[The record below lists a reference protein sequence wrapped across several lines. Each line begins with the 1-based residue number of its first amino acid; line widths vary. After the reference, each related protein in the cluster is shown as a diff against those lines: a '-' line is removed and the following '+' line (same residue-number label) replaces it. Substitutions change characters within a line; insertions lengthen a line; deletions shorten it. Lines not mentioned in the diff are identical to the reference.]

1 MYADHITINQ
11 ALRLRL
17 GDETFKGLIV
27 SMGEEAML
35 VASTSREKPMAA
47 PGTAV
52 QGEIFTPEGLY
63 NFSSKLI
70 GVQMMPVMV
79 LILERPRAMRKVQRR
94 SEPRYEVSIPGLL
107 IYISAEHTINAPVE
121 ISNISF
127 GGVEVLAPEAPPI
140 GVHCV
145 LLMRQDDQELS
156 AVVRAIHSGEIEG
169 GQRVG
174 FAFVEMCR
182 EEVAFLH
189 HFISLLAG
197 APSPPHP

>member
-11 ALRLRL
+11 ALRLHI
-17 GDETFKGLIV
+17 GDETFRGLIV
-27 SMGEEAML
+27 NMGEEAML
-35 VASTSREKPMAA
+35 VASTSRDKPLAA
-47 PGTAV
+47 PGTPV

-94 SEPRYEVSIPGLL
+94 REPRYEVSIPGLL
-107 IYISAEHTINAPVE
+107 VYISAERTINAPVE
-121 ISNISF
+121 IANISF
-127 GGVEVLAPEAPPI
+127 GGVEVLAPDTPPV
-140 GVHCV
+140 GMHCI
-145 LLMRQDDQELS
+145 LLMRQDEKELS
-156 AVVRAIHSGEIEG
+156 AVVRTIHSGEIEG
-169 GQRVG
+169 GYRVG

-197 APSPPHP
+197 EPR